1 MTAQF
6 SLRNGNP
13 RFNFHF
19 HFLVLGLAGMELIFS
34 IAACMMQC
42 FGFVLK
48 IVLVTHQC
56 FHCCWT
62 VLTQHWAG
70 WGGWGARVRK
80 RTEAGQL
87 TPAHQRD
94 IPHAMMACSAIK
106 AQEKEEEGGHLWLW
120 CLSSTTCA
128 EALLPKEWLDICLPM
143 KSGERVPYFA
153 WSARAAFTSPLKLS
167 LSWFM
172 SHLAFFLFSSPFHGR
187 GEWRSSCVDAWLLP
201 GSMLHTYIVYLL
213 PCK

>member
-1 MTAQF
+1 MK
-6 SLRNGNP
+6 
-13 RFNFHF
+13 
-19 HFLVLGLAGMELIFS
+19 LIFS

-48 IVLVTHQC
+48 VVLVKHQC

-70 WGGWGARVRK
+70 WGGWGARVRE
-80 RTEAGQL
+80 RTEADPSSPEGYPTCHDGIL
-87 TPAHQRD
+87 SHKSSRKGGTFMVIVFVFHYMCWGPALQGV
-94 IPHAMMACSAIK
+94 A
-106 AQEKEEEGGHLWLW
+106 GHLSAHGKWWESSLF
-120 CLSSTTCA
+120 CLVCTCSS
-128 EALLPKEWLDICLPM
+128 
-143 KSGERVPYFA
+143 
-153 WSARAAFTSPLKLS
+153 SPLKLS

-172 SHLAFFLFSSPFHGR
+172 SHLASFLFSSVFHER